1 MAEISV
7 VKKDGHLET
16 FQPEKIAR
24 ACMSAG
30 APKETAEKIAEE
42 VQRSAYD
49 RIPTS
54 EVRRMVLDRLKAES
68 PAAAEAFEKYTKT
81 A

>member
-1 MAEISV
+1 LAEISV
-7 VKKDGHLET
+7 VKRDGRLET
-16 FQPEKIAR
+16 FQLEKITK

-30 APKETAEKIAEE
+30 APKETAEKIAGE

-54 EVRRMVLDRLKAES
+54 EIRRMVLDRLKAES